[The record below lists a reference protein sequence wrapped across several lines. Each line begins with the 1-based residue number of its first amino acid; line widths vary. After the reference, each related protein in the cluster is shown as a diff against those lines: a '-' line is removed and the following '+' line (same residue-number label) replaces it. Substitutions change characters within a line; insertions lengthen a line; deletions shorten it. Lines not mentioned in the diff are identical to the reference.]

1 MIKSVSKK
9 MFLTT
14 SLVLMAI
21 ILFLVSINGFVLKEA
36 FYSEN
41 GSIGIYG
48 VCIIIFTTF
57 VGSLIFFLI
66 VRSYT
71 KPIEDLEEIA
81 ERVAKLDFSKKY
93 KVRGTGDEIDKLGI
107 SINKLSQEFEDS
119 LKKMRKINNE
129 LEKDIEN
136 KSKIDEMRKQF
147 ISDVSH
153 ELKTPIS
160 LIQGY
165 AEGLIENVNTDEE
178 NKNFYSEVI
187 LDEAN
192 KMDKL
197 VKRLLELIKLEYEDK
212 EFDNNNFD
220 ICELIREII
229 RISKVKLN
237 EENIEVIFDE
247 FDPVYVFADEFYIEQ
262 VVINYFTNAMK
273 NVIEKN
279 GKKQIIIKIDKSEEG
294 GKARISVFN
303 TGNNISEE
311 HIDRIWNRFYKVDES
326 RDRSKGGTG
335 IGLSLVKAIMS
346 KYDNKY
352 GVQNVENGVEFYFEL
367 NYSKVSVD

>member
-48 VCIIIFTTF
+48 VCIIIFTTL

-107 SINKLSQEFEDS
+107 SINKLSQEIEDS

-212 EFDNNNFD
+212 EFENNNFD

-311 HIDRIWNRFYKVDES
+311 HVDRIWNRFYKVDES

-367 NYSKVSVD
+367 NYSKVSGD

>member
-1 MIKSVSKK
+1 MIKSISKK

-48 VCIIIFTTF
+48 ILIIIITAI

-71 KPIEDLEEIA
+71 KPIKELEDIA
-81 ERVAKLDFSKKY
+81 ERVAKFDFSKKY

-237 EENIEVIFDE
+237 EENIEVIFNE

-279 GKKQIIIKIDKSEEG
+279 GKKQIVIKFDKSEEG
-294 GKARISVFN
+294 GKVRISVFN
-303 TGNNISEE
+303 TGNSISEE

>member
-48 VCIIIFTTF
+48 VCIIIFTTL

-81 ERVAKLDFSKKY
+81 ERELLNLIFSKKY

-192 KMDKL
+192 KMD
-197 VKRLLELIKLEYEDK
+197 IT
-212 EFDNNNFD
+212 
-220 ICELIREII
+220 C
-229 RISKVKLN
+229 
-237 EENIEVIFDE
+237 
-247 FDPVYVFADEFYIEQ
+247 
-262 VVINYFTNAMK
+262 
-273 NVIEKN
+273 
-279 GKKQIIIKIDKSEEG
+279 
-294 GKARISVFN
+294 
-303 TGNNISEE
+303 
-311 HIDRIWNRFYKVDES
+311 
-326 RDRSKGGTG
+326 
-335 IGLSLVKAIMS
+335 
-346 KYDNKY
+346 
-352 GVQNVENGVEFYFEL
+352 
-367 NYSKVSVD
+367 